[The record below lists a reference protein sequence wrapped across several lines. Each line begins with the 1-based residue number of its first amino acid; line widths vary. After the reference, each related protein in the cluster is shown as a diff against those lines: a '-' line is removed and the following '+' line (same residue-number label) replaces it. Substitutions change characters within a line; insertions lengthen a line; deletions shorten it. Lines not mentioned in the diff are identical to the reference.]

1 MNIDKEDG
9 WLVHRS
15 PEVRTRSWDSKSPAA
30 EYRPLK
36 RRVSKSRCR
45 RGSEEGARGD
55 NESKAG

>member
-1 MNIDKEDG
+1 M
-9 WLVHRS
+9 VS
-15 PEVRTRSWDSKSPAA
+15 AEVRTRSWDSKSPAA

>member
-1 MNIDKEDG
+1 MKINKEDG

-15 PEVRTRSWDSKSPAA
+15 PEVRTRSWDSKSPAT

-45 RGSEEGARGD
+45 RSEEGARGD